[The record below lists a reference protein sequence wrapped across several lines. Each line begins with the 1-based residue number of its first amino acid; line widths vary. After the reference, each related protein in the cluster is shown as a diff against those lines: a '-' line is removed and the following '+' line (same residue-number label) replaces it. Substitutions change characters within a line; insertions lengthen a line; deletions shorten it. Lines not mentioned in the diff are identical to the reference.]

1 MRFNRDNS
9 VNIEETYSGDIRFS
23 EQEYIY
29 LWNLFEK
36 EDEALFRD
44 LREIIGLDPVEE
56 FLNIASIEFYE
67 SRKNLK

>member
-9 VNIEETYSGDIRFS
+9 VNIEETYSGDRRFS

-44 LREIIGLDPVEE
+44 LIEIIGLDPVEE
-56 FLNIASIEFYE
+56 FLNIASNEFYE
-67 SRKNLK
+67 SRKSLK